1 MMKIKFFIFLFF
13 LLSSGVIMAAT
24 LPGGGATPDCWPDP
38 CPIPLDGGVSLL
50 LAAGAAFG
58 TKKILDSRKK

>member
-1 MMKIKFFIFLFF
+1 MKIKLSIILILLF
-13 LLSSGVIMAAT
+13 SSGFLMAAT